1 MKLRN
6 ILIALSAASATYLAI
21 SNREKIT
28 KEVKDTKQLVTDM
41 EASRRN
47 IQDQLEIIQSFQKPL
62 QDLAA
67 DLQYKSRVYQQNI
80 SGNLDEIQRIVEKY
94 KKEN

>member
-1 MKLRN
+1 MKVRHL
-6 ILIALSAASATYLAI
+6 LLALSAASATYLAI

-80 SGNLDEIQRIVEKY
+80 SGNLDEIQKIVEKY